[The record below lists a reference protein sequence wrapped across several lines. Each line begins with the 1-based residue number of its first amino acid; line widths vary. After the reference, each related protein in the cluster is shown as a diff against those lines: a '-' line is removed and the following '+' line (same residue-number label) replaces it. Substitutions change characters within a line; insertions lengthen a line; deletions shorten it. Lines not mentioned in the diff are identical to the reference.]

1 MDGTGVFELKNQ
13 LLAASLALVTIG
25 GQAQAGQTAAQQA
38 IPDAPR
44 PKTNLPVGNIAPGQ
58 GSSST
63 STADGGGTQGATQ
76 TATPPS
82 SAAVA
87 PSSPPADGSAAAL
100 EARPTYE
107 PAAGEGN
114 KAVQTIRAYV
124 NEVEIPF
131 TVKDSK
137 NQLVSG
143 LKARDVQVYEN
154 GLLQKILVFHNDPL
168 PMAVAIVVDQSMTQ
182 DQMDKVNTALGALQD
197 AFSKYDNISIFAY
210 NKSPKKIT
218 DFTGATS
225 ARLTQAIERSKG
237 EGRQALMAGSLS
249 GPMAQTTNIN
259 NQNFD
264 PNTAPVRGHSGIE
277 LNVPKEIHP
286 LNDAILAA
294 ATSLSTQPVD
304 YRRVVYVI
312 SNGNEY
318 GSKAK
323 TSEVIKYLQTNGIEV
338 DGTLVGDSALWGM
351 GLLDKIHLPLMM
363 RDNVLIAYKNATG
376 GNIDSEFRTQSIA
389 RSFARVASEA
399 RSRYTLAY
407 VTHEPFIDGKYRK
420 IEVKV
425 LLPNLTVL
433 ARPGY
438 WPAAMELRPRTVA
451 PSQ

>member
-76 TATPPS
+76 TAAP
-82 SAAVA
+82 AAAAAA
-87 PSSPPADGSAAAL
+87 PSPPPADGSVTAL
-100 EARPTYE
+100 EKRPTYE
-107 PAAGEGN
+107 PAPGEGN

-137 NQLVSG
+137 NHLVSG

-168 PMAVAIVVDQSMTQ
+168 PMAVALVIDQSMTQ
-182 DQMDKVNTALGALQD
+182 DQMDKVNIALGSLQD
-197 AFSKYDNISIFAY
+197 AFTKYDNVTVFTY
-210 NKSPKKIT
+210 NKSPKQVT
-218 DFTGATS
+218 DFTAATS

-237 EGRQALMAGSLS
+237 DGRQALMAGSLS

-259 NQNFD
+259 NMNFD
-264 PNTAPVRGHSGIE
+264 PNTAPVRGHSAIE
-277 LNVPKEIHP
+277 LNVPKEVHR

-304 YRRVVYVI
+304 YRRVIYVI

-323 TSEVIKYLQTNGIEV
+323 TSEVIKYLQRNGIEV

-407 VTHEPFIDGKYRK
+407 VTHEPFLDGKYRK

-438 WPAAMELRPRTVA
+438 WPAAMDMRQRTAA

>member
-1 MDGTGVFELKNQ
+1 VDGTGVFELKNN
-13 LLAASLALVTIG
+13 LLAGSLALLMIG
-25 GQAQAGQTAAQQA
+25 GQAQAGQQTTAQQA

-44 PKTNLPVGNIAPGQ
+44 PQTNLPVGNVAPGQ
-58 GSSST
+58 GSASS
-63 STADGGGTQGATQ
+63 SANDGGGTQGAG
-76 TATPPS
+76 ASP
-82 SAAVA
+82 AAAAAQVA
-87 PSSPPADGSAAAL
+87 PQPPANGTAAPNEKA
-100 EARPTYE
+100 PTYE
-107 PAAGEGN
+107 PPPGEGN

-168 PMAVAIVVDQSMTQ
+168 PMAVALVIDQSMTQ

-197 AFSKYDNISIFAY
+197 AFTKYDEVSVFTY
-210 NKSPKKIT
+210 NKSPKKVT
-218 DFTGATS
+218 DFTGAAS
-225 ARLTQAIERSKG
+225 PRLTQAIERSKG
-237 EGRQALMAGSLS
+237 DGREVLMAGSLS

-259 NQNFD
+259 NQDFD
-264 PNTAPVRGHSGIE
+264 YNTAPVHGHTGIE
-277 LNVPKEIHP
+277 LNVPKEVHP

-294 ATSLSTQPVD
+294 ATGLSTQPVD
-304 YRRVVYVI
+304 YRRVIYVI

-338 DGTLVGDSALWGM
+338 DGTLVGDTAIWGM
-351 GLLDKIHLPLMM
+351 GFLDKFHLPLQMQ
-363 RDNVLIAYKNATG
+363 DNVLIKYKNATG
-376 GNIDSEFRTQSIA
+376 GNLDSEFRTQSIEK
-389 RSFARVASEA
+389 SFARVASEA

-420 IEVKV
+420 VEVKV

-438 WPAAMELRPRTVA
+438 WPAAMEMRPRTAA
-451 PSQ
+451 PAQ